1 MLSGATDGKVKRY
14 SKDGVKEVYS
24 KLAKPAG
31 KKYKYNLEGGN
42 MKKIYRIFIL
52 IVLLSALTGCDA
64 GLEIMGME
72 IVNYPDRLIYVA
84 NKDNELDLSG
94 GEIEFILKDKAAQS
108 IDPMTEEEMEIRHDI
123 DFSKPGVYIVTLY
136 RHDDAKVQF
145 PIQVVD
151 EIYLKNLLEE

>member
-1 MLSGATDGKVKRY
+1 
-14 SKDGVKEVYS
+14 
-24 KLAKPAG
+24 
-31 KKYKYNLEGGN
+31 

-52 IVLLSALTGCDA
+52 IVLLSALTGCDES
-64 GLEIMGME
+64 LRIMGME

-94 GEIEFILKDKAAQS
+94 GEIKFIYKDKTIESKEQMA
-108 IDPMTEEEMEIRHDI
+108 EEQVEILHDI
-123 DFSKPGVYIVTLY
+123 DFSKLGVYIVTVY
-136 RHDDAKVQF
+136 RHDDAKIQF